1 MIGRLI
7 GSKVFWLIF
16 AGGLAIALYLAFAVF
31 GVQAAFVD
39 REVNES
45 FSASTTNI
53 EETTSETEESSE
65 TEPAGTTNTAST
77 DADGENAGSEDADGA
92 TSEAAGPVKVLQG
105 AFHDAEYEGTGD
117 AAVYRLA
124 NGSHVLRL
132 ENLNVENGPDLFVYA
147 VAADDAYDSATVEE
161 AGFVSAGPL
170 KGNQGN
176 QTYELPADFDPEV
189 HRSVTIWCQRFSGNF
204 ATAPLRTA

>member
-7 GSKVFWLIF
+7 GSKAFWLIS

-39 REVNES
+39 REVNED
-45 FSASTTNI
+45 FSTSTETTEAATSETA
-53 EETTSETEESSE
+53 EETSVKEPNETANSAPTDVVDESAGNTTSE
-65 TEPAGTTNTAST
+65 
-77 DADGENAGSEDADGA
+77 A
-92 TSEAAGPVKVLQG
+92 TGPVKVLEG

-124 NGSHVLRL
+124 NGSYVLRL

-147 VAADDAYDSATVEE
+147 AAADDAVDSATVEE
-161 AGFVSAGPL
+161 AGFVSAGEL

-189 HRSVTIWCQRFSGNF
+189 HRAISIWCQRFGGNF
-204 ATAPLRTA
+204 ATAPLRPA